1 MQSLLNIVLYNFSY
15 NSRYNLG
22 NCFDSNLLTA
32 KSRLL
37 CLVKDIQLGI
47 TYNKIAQKYNLKKS
61 SIIRIKNIFKIKSP
75 KFKLNEIDV
84 FKIKNLIKEGLSD
97 LEIAKIFNVSK
108 STIKLIKYEIN
119 WKHIKIK

>member
-1 MQSLLNIVLYNFSY
+1 NGFSIRNNKPEIDINKDY
-15 NSRYNLG
+15 
-22 NCFDSNLLTA
+22 D
-32 KSRLL
+32 L
-37 CLVKDIQLGI
+37 CSKIVKDIQLGI